1 MLRLNKKGP
10 RSIPTEIKEETMDWV
25 TFLNVMIEDE
35 KAAINK
41 YRLAVEKADSG
52 KLKEV
57 LERLL
62 YEEQVHIDLL
72 EEEIRRLQA

>member
-1 MLRLNKKGP
+1 
-10 RSIPTEIKEETMDWV
+10 MDWT
-25 TFLNVMIEDE
+25 TFLKVMIEDE

-41 YRLAVEKADSG
+41 YQLAVKRADSG
-52 KLKEV
+52 KLKDA

-72 EEEIRRLQA
+72 EEEIRRLQDS

>member
-1 MLRLNKKGP
+1 
-10 RSIPTEIKEETMDWV
+10 MDWV

-41 YRLAVEKADSG
+41 YRLAVEKANSE
-52 KLKEV
+52 KLKAA

-62 YEEQVHIDLL
+62 YEEEIHIDLL

>member
-1 MLRLNKKGP
+1 
-10 RSIPTEIKEETMDWV
+10 MDWV

-41 YRLAVEKADSG
+41 YRLAVEKADSE
-52 KLKEV
+52 KLKAA

-62 YEEQVHIDLL
+62 YEEEIHIDLL

>member
-1 MLRLNKKGP
+1 MPKV
-10 RSIPTEIKEETMDWV
+10 KEEAMDWM
-25 TFLNVMIEDE
+25 TFLKVMIEDE

-41 YRLAVEKADSG
+41 YQLAVEKADSG
-52 KLKEV
+52 KLKDA

-72 EEEIRRLQA
+72 EEEIRRLQDS

>member
-1 MLRLNKKGP
+1 
-10 RSIPTEIKEETMDWV
+10 MDWM
-25 TFLNVMIEDE
+25 TFLKVMIEDE

-41 YRLAVEKADSG
+41 YQLAVEKADSG
-52 KLKEV
+52 KLKDA

-72 EEEIRRLQA
+72 EEEIRRLQDS

>member
-1 MLRLNKKGP
+1 
-10 RSIPTEIKEETMDWV
+10 MDWV

-41 YRLAVEKADSG
+41 CRLAVEKANSE
-52 KLKEV
+52 KLKAA

-62 YEEQVHIDLL
+62 YEEEIHIDLL

>member
-1 MLRLNKKGP
+1 
-10 RSIPTEIKEETMDWV
+10 MDWA

-41 YRLAVEKADSG
+41 YRLAVEKADSE
-52 KLKEV
+52 KLKAV

-62 YEEQVHIDLL
+62 YEEEIHIDLL
-72 EEEIRRLQA
+72 EEEIRRLQAS

>member
-1 MLRLNKKGP
+1 
-10 RSIPTEIKEETMDWV
+10 MDWV

-41 YRLAVEKADSG
+41 YRLAVEKADSE
-52 KLKEV
+52 KLKAAP
-57 LERLL
+57 ERLL
-62 YEEQVHIDLL
+62 YEEEIHIDLL

>member
-1 MLRLNKKGP
+1 
-10 RSIPTEIKEETMDWV
+10 MDWL

-41 YRLAVEKADSG
+41 YRLAVEKADSE
-52 KLKEV
+52 KLKAV

-62 YEEQVHIDLL
+62 YEEEIHIDLL
-72 EEEIRRLQA
+72 EEEIRRLQT